1 MAQKPNSGSRNPTP
15 QANASSQA
23 VANQGVSASLEALA
37 QSVKHL
43 GEAVDYRLKLD
54 ESQSDLRSEFNRL
67 NDERKRLAARLDQSE
82 GRSQTVQQ
90 ITTDVSHRLGNA
102 MEVIRTVLENQAR

>member
-1 MAQKPNSGSRNPTP
+1 MAQKTDSGTRSPRP
-15 QANASSQA
+15 QGSAHTQASA
-23 VANQGVSASLEALA
+23 AQGVSASLEALTS
-37 QSVKHL
+37 SVKHL
-43 GEAVDYRLKLD
+43 SEAVDYRLKLD
-54 ESQSDLRSEFNRL
+54 ESQGDLRSEFNRL
-67 NDERKRLAARLDQSE
+67 NDERKRLAARLDQAE

>member
-1 MAQKPNSGSRNPTP
+1 MAQKTNSGTRSPRPQGSAPT
-15 QANASSQA
+15 QASPA
-23 VANQGVSASLEALA
+23 QGVSASLEALA
-37 QSVKHL
+37 SSVKHL
-43 GEAVDYRLKLD
+43 SEAVDYRLKLD
-54 ESQSDLRSEFNRL
+54 ESQGDLRSEFNRL
-67 NDERKRLAARLDQSE
+67 NDERKRLAARLDQAE